1 MKYTIKKVADL
12 AGISV
17 RTLHYYD
24 EIGLLKPTLVAEN
37 GYRYYEEKE
46 LLKLQQILF
55 FKELEFP
62 LEKIKEIVNSPY
74 FNPQTALEDQRK
86 LLKLKK
92 KRTEELLALIDK
104 TMQNLQNDTD
114 QKVTQEMYDPFKD
127 QEYLQYKDEVEKRW
141 GNSDTYKQSMEK
153 VKKMTK
159 QEMDGLKEQGK
170 QLNQELAKA
179 MDKKIDDPEVQALIE
194 RHYQGIKFFYDCSLE
209 MYRNLGAMYVNDPR
223 FTATYDKVKP
233 GLAVFLRDAI
243 NYYCDVHKS

>member
-1 MKYTIKKVADL
+1 
-12 AGISV
+12 
-17 RTLHYYD
+17 
-24 EIGLLKPTLVAEN
+24 
-37 GYRYYEEKE
+37 
-46 LLKLQQILF
+46 
-55 FKELEFP
+55 
-62 LEKIKEIVNSPY
+62 
-74 FNPQTALEDQRK
+74 
-86 LLKLKK
+86 
-92 KRTEELLALIDK
+92 
-104 TMQNLQNDTD
+104 
-114 QKVTQEMYDPFKD
+114 
-127 QEYLQYKDEVEKRW
+127 
-141 GNSDTYKQSMEK
+141 
-153 VKKMTK
+153 MTK